1 MIGWLVAA
9 VGLNEL
15 AEVIDA
21 RGKGPLWEI
30 TYDRHGRYWL
40 EDCRTGRL
48 SQHPTEEAAY
58 KAARKIKF

>member
-15 AEVIDA
+15 ANVIDA
-21 RGKGPLWEI
+21 RGHGPAWEI

-40 EDCRTGRL
+40 ENFSTGRI
-48 SQHPTEEAAY
+48 SQHADEAAAL